1 MSRRSECLINNNLIN
16 YCSTRRYNLADQTYQ
31 FLRETNESTQ
41 KEICCFY
48 DGYPIGN
55 SRAVGLP
62 KRHNRD
68 GTFTVWGYFCSYEC
82 ARAYINESSYSNNR
96 PKDTSMLALLAMKTY
111 GIHFRLYRALDKNL
125 LKRYGG
131 PLSVDEWRKEN
142 LSNRLWTICTPHTER
157 TFSTYQCFLHTP
169 DTIHLPN
176 QLTKKKTEEIFES
189 NRSFQLSKR
198 TTPAHYT
205 KKSLLSLFKKEN

>member
-1 MSRRSECLINNNLIN
+1 MSRGSECLINKDLIN
-16 YCSTRRYNLADQTYQ
+16 YCSTRRYNLANQTYQ
-31 FLRETNESTQ
+31 FLRNSEETTQ

-55 SRAVGLP
+55 NKAVGLP
-62 KRHNRD
+62 KKHHED
-68 GTFTVWGYFCSYEC
+68 GGFTVWGYFCSYEC
-82 ARAYINESSYSNNR
+82 ARSYINESSYANNR

-111 GIHFRLYRALDKNL
+111 GKHFRLNRAPDKHL
-125 LKRYGG
+125 LQRYGG

-157 TFSTYQCFLHTP
+157 TFSTYQCFLHNH
-169 DTIHLPN
+169 DTQKHPTQIA
-176 QLTKKKTEEIFES
+176 KKKNEDILETKDG
-189 NRSFQLSKR
+189 FQLSKR

-205 KKSLLSLFKKEN
+205 KKSLLSLFKKGN